1 MTFLIYFLYISA
13 CCTAINVTLFRD
25 AFKYKGSAA
34 GIYYMQ
40 PGFSNGQRYWMSSEG
55 NAIWYST
62 YVDWSIGDSKYLGTT
77 SASLYVPIKDPSEEC
92 PHDNLQ
98 SNWKYG
104 TGGNG
109 FVEDVSNSV
118 RIHCLKGKDKA
129 YISK

>member
-1 MTFLIYFLYISA
+1 MYQ
-13 CCTAINVTLFRD
+13 
-25 AFKYKGSAA
+25 GSQS

-55 NAIWYST
+55 NAIWHLNIT
-62 YVDWSIGDSKYLGTT
+62 IGTWVIGPSKNLGTT

-118 RIHCLKGKDKA
+118 RIHCLKGKHKL